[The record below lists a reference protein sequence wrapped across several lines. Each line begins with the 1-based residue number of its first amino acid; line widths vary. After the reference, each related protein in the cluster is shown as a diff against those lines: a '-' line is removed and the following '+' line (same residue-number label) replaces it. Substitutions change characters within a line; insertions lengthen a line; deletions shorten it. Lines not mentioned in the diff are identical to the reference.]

1 MQRLLLLGR
10 CALYD
15 GTIVGYVTVLVVQ
28 GLNDGAVAGQS
39 MSKAHRR
46 PSQRPLMPHTC
57 ILTVEIDVSY
67 LVLEMDEQ
75 RNRIRVVGWRWRWP
89 AAATTCNKRSQRQPG
104 PVPPPPKR
112 SYRFSRFI
120 LAMQAKAK
128 NNGATSWIDCYFS
141 SYTRPVR
148 SECLLCC
155 GCRFDWASRGS
166 ICCPQCHF
174 HPKNDA
180 IKKSQAWKRRR

>member
-1 MQRLLLLGR
+1 MDKDAEAPPLGTMCVVRRDDCRVCDGGAGRARIERWSCRWSEHVEGPQKALAATTDVAHMHTNSRNR
-10 CALYD
+10 CL
-15 GTIVGYVTVLVVQ
+15 I
-28 GLNDGAVAGQS
+28 
-39 MSKAHRR
+39 
-46 PSQRPLMPHTC
+46 
-57 ILTVEIDVSY
+57 
-67 LVLEMDEQ
+67 LVLGLEMAAEQ
-75 RNRIRVVGWRWRWP
+75 RNGIRV
-89 AAATTCNKRSQRQPG
+89 ATKDRNVSLVPSRPRQ
-104 PVPPPPKR
+104 KDLD
-112 SYRFSRFI
+112 RFSRFI
-120 LAMQAKAK
+120 LAKAK

-174 HPKNDA
+174 HPKKDV

>member
-10 CALYD
+10 CALYE
-15 GTIVGYVTVLVVQ
+15 GRIVGYVLVVQ
-28 GLNDGAVAGQS
+28 GLHDGAVAGQS

-46 PSQRPLMPHTC
+46 PSQRPPMPHTC

-75 RNRIRVVGWRWRWP
+75 RAEQRNGIRV
-89 AAATTCNKRSQRQPG
+89 ATKDRNVSLVPSRPRQ
-104 PVPPPPKR
+104 KDLD
-112 SYRFSRFI
+112 RFSRFI
-120 LAMQAKAK
+120 LAKAK

-174 HPKNDA
+174 HPKKDA

>member
-10 CALYD
+10 CALYE

-75 RNRIRVVGWRWRWP
+75 RNRIRVVGCRVAMAM
-89 AAATTCNKRSQRQPG
+89 AAATIKDRNVSLVPSRQ
-104 PVPPPPKR
+104 
-112 SYRFSRFI
+112 
-120 LAMQAKAK
+120 
-128 NNGATSWIDCYFS
+128 
-141 SYTRPVR
+141 
-148 SECLLCC
+148 
-155 GCRFDWASRGS
+155 
-166 ICCPQCHF
+166 
-174 HPKNDA
+174 
-180 IKKSQAWKRRR
+180 